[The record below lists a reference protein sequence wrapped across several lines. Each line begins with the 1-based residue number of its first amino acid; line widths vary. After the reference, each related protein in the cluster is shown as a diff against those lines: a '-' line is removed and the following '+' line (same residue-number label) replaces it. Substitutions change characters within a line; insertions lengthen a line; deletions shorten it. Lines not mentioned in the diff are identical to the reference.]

1 MLVVV
6 INKVKII
13 EYDRSKRLTGVQRRF
28 LDEMDTQMADG
39 INLGDEFI
47 AKPTVLQRCQYVA
60 NTLVNAVLAEKD
72 PLAAATCSY
81 LATRLP
87 NLQQV
92 RARSSENGAS
102 IELVFDRSYEQS
114 AAEQPVNFVP
124 RPEDPSN

>member
-6 INKVKII
+6 INNVKML

-28 LDEMDTQMADG
+28 LDEMDAQMVDG
-39 INLGDEFI
+39 IKLGEEVI
-47 AKPTVLQRCQYVA
+47 ENPKILQRCQYVA

-72 PLAAATCSY
+72 PLSAATCSY

-92 RARSSENGAS
+92 RAYSSEDGTS
-102 IELVFDRSYEQS
+102 IELVFDRSYKKS
-114 AAEQPVNFVP
+114 AAEQPINFIQNP
-124 RPEDPSN
+124 DS